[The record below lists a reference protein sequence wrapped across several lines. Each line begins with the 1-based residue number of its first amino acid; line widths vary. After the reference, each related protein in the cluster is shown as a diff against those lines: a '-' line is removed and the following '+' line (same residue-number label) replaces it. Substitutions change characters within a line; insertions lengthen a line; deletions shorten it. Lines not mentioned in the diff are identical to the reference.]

1 MVINVWSKP
10 LPEDV
15 DLMMGQDSEVKVEV
29 ANLAPYVQ
37 CKGISK
43 ASAVD
48 PLDHGY
54 QIVNKYHFQN
64 CNEYLFIHHFYKY
77 CCMIIE

>member
-15 DLMMGQDSEVKVEV
+15 ELMICLDSEVKVEV

-54 QIVNKYHFQN
+54 QIVKNTIFKIAMN
-64 CNEYLFIHHFYKY
+64 TYLFIIF
-77 CCMIIE
+77 ISTVA

>member
-54 QIVNKYHFQN
+54 QIVKNTIFKIAMN
-64 CNEYLFIHHFYKY
+64 TYLFIIF
-77 CCMIIE
+77 ISTVA